1 MIDLKQLSVD
11 LSFKINDPVS
21 DTKNSDGTVQKYA
34 WETDGKLFT
43 SVDRLRFINQGI
55 SKLYMYLLNLQRDYR
70 PKFVDV
76 NLAKELNLAV
86 NDGNIYLDANVEAKQ
101 SNGSWRIETL
111 YFKEIKEIFV
121 TYQTSELASGEVVVK
136 AEPIKSEEYASVYH
150 GNNALYK
157 PSFKEK
163 RVYWTLLGNVIHL
176 LPKSSNPSTEYYK
189 EMMLVYSPDIT
200 VLNYDSGNYITQDY
214 YLMLL
219 ILSALEAMVDM
230 NNQAKFQLLT
240 AELTSLFQLLGQVT
254 QLEESKDGK

>member
-21 DTKNSDGTVQKYA
+21 DTVTGANDAYSV
-34 WETDGKLFT
+34 DGKLFT
-43 SVDRLRFINQGI
+43 SIDRLRFINQGI

-76 NLAKELNLAV
+76 NAVEELNLNV
-86 NDGNIYLDANVEAKQ
+86 NNGEIYLDSQVQKIDGTVVN
-101 SNGSWRIETL
+101 L

-150 GNNALYK
+150 GNNTQYK

-163 RVYWTLLGNVIHL
+163 RVCWTLLGNVINL
-176 LPKSSNPSTEYYK
+176 LPKSSNTSTEYYK
-189 EMMLVYSPDIT
+189 EMMLVYSPDISI
-200 VLNYDSGNYITQDY
+200 LNYDSSNYITQDY

-254 QLEESKDGK
+254 QLEEAKDGK

>member
-21 DTKNSDGTVQKYA
+21 DSVTDANDAYLV
-34 WETDGKLFT
+34 DGKLFT
-43 SVDRLRFINQGI
+43 SLDRLRLINQGY
-55 SKLYMYLLNLQRDYR
+55 SKLAMYLNNLQREYK
-70 PKFVDV
+70 PKFVEV
-76 NLAKELNLAV
+76 NLVKELNLAV

-101 SNGSWRIETL
+101 PNGSWGIETL

-121 TYQTSELASGEVVVK
+121 TYQISELASGEVKVR
-136 AEPIKSEEYASVYH
+136 AEKIENDIYASVYH
-150 GNNALYK
+150 GNNTQYK

-163 RVYWTLLGNVIHL
+163 RIYWTLLGNVIHL
-176 LPKSSNPSTEYYK
+176 LPKSSNTLTEYYK
-189 EMMLVYSPDIT
+189 EMMLVYSPDISI
-200 VLNYDSGNYITQDY
+200 LNYDSGNYITQDY

-254 QLEESKDGK
+254 QLEEAKDGK

>member
-21 DTKNSDGTVQKYA
+21 DSVTGANDAYSR
-34 WETDGKLFT
+34 DGKLFT

-55 SKLYMYLLNLQRDYR
+55 SKLYMYLDNLQRDYR

-76 NLAKELNLAV
+76 NLVEELNLNV
-86 NDGNIYLDANVEAKQ
+86 NDGEVCLDSQKQ
-101 SNGSWRIETL
+101 RKDGTLINL

-121 TYQTSELASGEVVVK
+121 TYQTSELASGEVKVK
-136 AEPIKSEEYASVYH
+136 AEKIENEIYASVYH
-150 GNNALYK
+150 GNNTLNK

-163 RVYWTLLGNVIHL
+163 RIYWTLLGNVIHL
-176 LPKSSNPSTEYYK
+176 LPKSSNTLTEYYK
-189 EMMLVYSPDIT
+189 EMMLVYSPDISNLT
-200 VLNYDSGNYITQDY
+200 YDSGNYITQDY

>member
-21 DTKNSDGTVQKYA
+21 DTKNSDGVQKYA

-76 NLAKELNLAV
+76 TAVEQVLIQNAAQEGFLTLDINMQRSWGVTGNVAKIN
-86 NDGNIYLDANVEAKQ
+86 AKL
-101 SNGSWRIETL
+101 ID
-111 YFKEIKEIFV
+111 EIFI
-121 TYQTSELASGEVVVK
+121 TYDYESTTTTVK
-136 AEPIKSEEYASVYH
+136 AEKIDAEIYASVYH
-150 GNNALYK
+150 GNNTLYK

-163 RVYWTLLGNVIHL
+163 RIYWTLMGNVIHL
-176 LPKSSNPSTEYYK
+176 LPQAVPALSNQYTKMMIVYIPDIEILTYKSS
-189 EMMLVYSPDIT
+189 
-200 VLNYDSGNYITQDY
+200 NYITQDY

-254 QLEESKDGK
+254 QLEEAKDGK

>member
-76 NLAKELNLAV
+76 NAVEELNLNV
-86 NDGNIYLDANVEAKQ
+86 NNGEIYLDAQVQKKDGTVVN
-101 SNGSWRIETL
+101 L

>member
-1 MIDLKQLSVD
+1 VIDLKQLSVD

-21 DTKNSDGTVQKYA
+21 DTKNADGTIQKYA
-34 WETDGKLFT
+34 WEDDGKIY
-43 SVDRLRFINQGI
+43 SSADRLRLINQGA
-55 SKLYMYLLNLQRDYR
+55 SKLYMYLLNLKREYR

-76 NLAKELNLAV
+76 TAVEELNLNV
-86 NDGNIYLDANVEAKQ
+86 NNGEVLLDRQVRKKDGTLVN
-101 SNGSWRIETL
+101 L

-121 TYQTSELASGEVVVK
+121 TYQTSELPNGEIVVK
-136 AEPIKSEEYASVYH
+136 ANPIKTDEYASVYH
-150 GNNALYK
+150 GNNTIGK

-176 LPKSSNPSTEYYK
+176 LPKSSNTLTEYYK

-200 VLNYDSGNYITQDY
+200 NLTYDSSNYITQDY

>member
-21 DTKNSDGTVQKYA
+21 DSVTDKGDAYSR
-34 WETDGKLFT
+34 DGKLFT

-101 SNGSWRIETL
+101 LNGSWGIETL

-121 TYQTSELASGEVVVK
+121 TYQTSELASGEVKVR
-136 AEPIKSEEYASVYH
+136 AEKIENDIYASVYH
-150 GNNALYK
+150 GNNTQYK

-163 RVYWTLLGNVIHL
+163 KIYWTLLGNVIHL
-176 LPKSSNPSTEYYK
+176 LPKSSNTNIEYYK
-189 EMMLVYSPDIT
+189 EMMLVYSPDISNLT
-200 VLNYDSGNYITQDY
+200 YDSGNYITQDY

>member
-21 DTKNSDGTVQKYA
+21 DSVTGANDAYSR
-34 WETDGKLFT
+34 DGKLFT

-55 SKLYMYLLNLQRDYR
+55 SKLYMYLDNLQRDYR

-76 NLAKELNLAV
+76 NLVEELNLNV
-86 NDGNIYLDANVEAKQ
+86 NDGEVYLDSQKQ
-101 SNGSWRIETL
+101 RKDGTLINL

-121 TYQTSELASGEVVVK
+121 TYQTSELASGEVKVK
-136 AEPIKSEEYASVYH
+136 AEKIENEIYASVYH
-150 GNNALYK
+150 GNNTLNK

-163 RVYWTLLGNVIHL
+163 RIYWTLLGNVIHL
-176 LPKSSNPSTEYYK
+176 LPKSSNTLTEYYK
-189 EMMLVYSPDIT
+189 EMMLVYSPDISI
-200 VLNYDSGNYITQDY
+200 LNYDSGNYITQDY

-254 QLEESKDGK
+254 QLEEAKDGK